1 MEKKILKKILIFD
14 VDGVLVSSKSN
25 MRVSW
30 EAVRKKFN
38 LKKNFKDYFLLIGR
52 PFEKIL
58 STLKIKKDYTK
69 IKKLYSDVSIKNT
82 NKIKFYKN
90 TKKELNNLKNLNFT
104 LCIVTSKDLKRTKL
118 FLKQVIKLFKVIQCP
133 QKKLKGKPYPDQINN
148 VIKKLNAKKK
158 DCVYIGDMYIDFLA
172 AKKAGIDFIFAKWG
186 YGNIKGSK
194 YLNNIRD
201 IKHFVKYN
209 NK

>member
-58 STLKIKKDYTK
+58 STLKIKKDYSK

-90 TKKELNNLKNLNFT
+90 
-104 LCIVTSKDLKRTKL
+104 
-118 FLKQVIKLFKVIQCP
+118 
-133 QKKLKGKPYPDQINN
+133 N
-148 VIKKLNAKKK
+148 V
-158 DCVYIGDMYIDFLA
+158 
-172 AKKAGIDFIFAKWG
+172 
-186 YGNIKGSK
+186 
-194 YLNNIRD
+194 
-201 IKHFVKYN
+201 
-209 NK
+209 

>member
-38 LKKNFKDYFLLIGR
+38 LKKNFKDYFLLNGR

-58 STLKIKKDYTK
+58 STLKIKKDYSK

-82 NKIKFYKN
+82 NKIKF
-90 TKKELNNLKNLNFT
+90 
-104 LCIVTSKDLKRTKL
+104 
-118 FLKQVIKLFKVIQCP
+118 
-133 QKKLKGKPYPDQINN
+133 
-148 VIKKLNAKKK
+148 
-158 DCVYIGDMYIDFLA
+158 
-172 AKKAGIDFIFAKWG
+172 
-186 YGNIKGSK
+186 
-194 YLNNIRD
+194 
-201 IKHFVKYN
+201 
-209 NK
+209 

>member
-1 MEKKILKKILIFD
+1 
-14 VDGVLVSSKSN
+14 

-58 STLKIKKDYTK
+58 STLKIKKDYSK

-104 LCIVTSKDLKRTKL
+104 LCMLHPKI
-118 FLKQVIKLFKVIQCP
+118 
-133 QKKLKGKPYPDQINN
+133 
-148 VIKKLNAKKK
+148 
-158 DCVYIGDMYIDFLA
+158 
-172 AKKAGIDFIFAKWG
+172 
-186 YGNIKGSK
+186 
-194 YLNNIRD
+194 
-201 IKHFVKYN
+201 
-209 NK
+209 